1 MSRRSEYWKGIIIT
15 FVGVLVLSSDALLIR
30 TSGIS
35 GSKAAFWRASF
46 AFISLSLLLAVT
58 QRGQLKATLVA
69 GGKKM
74 LFSGLLWGASG
85 ITFSIGV
92 YNSGAAVALVML
104 GLAPFF
110 AAMHAYL
117 FYRTKSHALTIIV
130 AVIALSGI
138 AYMYGSQLDNIG
150 PRDLFYTVWSPLFY
164 GFNLSY
170 LRRHPEVNRMSV
182 SMVGALIGAV
192 ISFVLVKG
200 SVGVTTTQLLPLAIL
215 GAVLIPFAQTAI
227 GVGTKYIPAGESALI
242 SSLETIV
249 GIFYV
254 WFFLSEVPT
263 KETLIG
269 AAIVFGSII
278 INTLVQAN
286 RSKRRGL
293 ENV

>member
-1 MSRRSEYWKGIIIT
+1 
-15 FVGVLVLSSDALLIR
+15 
-30 TSGIS
+30 
-35 GSKAAFWRASF
+35 
-46 AFISLSLLLAVT
+46 
-58 QRGQLKATLVA
+58 
-69 GGKKM
+69 
-74 LFSGLLWGASG
+74 
-85 ITFSIGV
+85 
-92 YNSGAAVALVML
+92 
-104 GLAPFF
+104 
-110 AAMHAYL
+110 
-117 FYRTKSHALTIIV
+117 
-130 AVIALSGI
+130 
-138 AYMYGSQLDNIG
+138 
-150 PRDLFYTVWSPLFY
+150 
-164 GFNLSY
+164 
-170 LRRHPEVNRMSV
+170 MSV